1 MTTNDQYR
9 NDQYANDELRQE
21 QYGHD
26 VPPPPPPPQEDP
38 YEGRDAEYREPT
50 AYEEPVPAEQS
61 TPVNQAATEHER
73 DTGEVL
79 FAGGDLSGFRSHW
92 DEVQATFVDD
102 PQQCVRQADALVSD
116 VVEKLTTSFGTTRS
130 RLEAQWAGGEEVSTE
145 DLRVALTQYREFFQ
159 RLLAV

>member
-9 NDQYANDELRQE
+9 NDQYAND
-21 QYGHD
+21 QYAQDG
-26 VPPPPPPPQEDP
+26 PPPPAPPQEP
-38 YEGRDAEYREPT
+38 YDHVPA
-50 AYEEPVPAEQS
+50 AYEDPAPAAADRQS
-61 TPVNQAATEHER
+61 